1 MRVQL
6 LSRAGCGLCDEAA
19 AELRALGAA
28 FEVVD
33 IDADAGL
40 CASYNESVPVI
51 LIDGREVARAPLPA
65 GALGSILRAL
75 EEAPPAG

>member
-6 LSRAGCGLCDEAA
+6 LSRVGCGLCEDAA
-19 AELRALGAA
+19 TELRAIGAA

-33 IDADAGL
+33 IDADASL
-40 CASYNESVPVI
+40 RSSYNELIPVI
-51 LIDGREVARAPLPA
+51 LVDGREVARAPLPSGSLA
-65 GALGSILRAL
+65 SILTAL